1 MEKSNKSGA
10 MLITRL
16 SKSLALLGMAAT
28 VVKTVS
34 AINRLS
40 RRIEFSRKVVV
51 ITGGSRGL
59 GLVMA
64 RQLADEG
71 AKLVLLARNNEELEA
86 AQQEL
91 SDRGADVRVMVCDVT
106 IKENIEDT
114 MQRIIHEMG
123 CIDILINNAGII
135 QVGPLDSMHAEDFE
149 AAMQSHFWAPFN
161 TSMAVIPHMKEQKF
175 GRIVNISSI
184 GGKVS
189 VPHLLPYNTSKFALA
204 GLSEGLRYEL
214 MPDNIYVTTVC
225 PGMMRTGSHVNAKFK
240 GQHELEY
247 AWFSTMNAIPFFSA
261 SANSAAKDI
270 IEACRYGDAELIIT
284 VPAQMMAKVRALFP
298 EALSDVIGLVSR
310 FLPKNGEHGD
320 EIKSGKESQ
329 SQLSPNGLTYFSEKA
344 AKENNEDLATANAGN
359 GNGNG
364 SNGKSRK
371 NNGDDNGANENN

>member
-1 MEKSNKSGA
+1 MEKSKKNGA
-10 MLITRL
+10 MLVTRL

-59 GLVMA
+59 GLVLA
-64 RQLADEG
+64 RQLAEEG

-91 SDRGADVRVMVCDVT
+91 SDKGADVRVIVCDVT
-106 IKENIEDT
+106 VKENIEET

-123 CIDILINNAGII
+123 HIDVLINNAGII
-135 QVGPLDSMHAEDFE
+135 QVGPLDSMNSEDFE
-149 AAMQSHFWAPFN
+149 SAMRSHFWAPFN
-161 TSMAVIPHMKEQKF
+161 ASMAVIPHMKEQKF

-184 GGKVS
+184 GGKIS

-261 SANSAAKDI
+261 SANSAARDI

-329 SQLSPNGLTYFSEKA
+329 SELSPNGLTYFSEKA
-344 AKENNEDLATANAGN
+344 VKENNEEMAAAHA
-359 GNGNG
+359 
-364 SNGKSRK
+364 SNGK
-371 NNGDDNGANENN
+371 NGASGKDKSNGRHSSSSGNDNN

>member
-1 MEKSNKSGA
+1 MEKSKKSGA

-51 ITGGSRGL
+51 IPGGSRGL
-59 GLVMA
+59 GLVLA

-86 AQQEL
+86 AQEEL
-91 SDRGADVRVMVCDVT
+91 TGKGGDVRVMVCDVT
-106 IKENIEDT
+106 VKENIEDT
-114 MQRIIHEMG
+114 MQQIIHEMG
-123 CIDILINNAGII
+123 CIDVLINNAGII
-135 QVGPLDSMHAEDFE
+135 QVGPLDSMNAEDFE

-310 FLPKNGEHGD
+310 FLPKNGEHGE

-329 SQLSPNGLTYFSEKA
+329 SELSPNGLTYFSEKA
-344 AKENNEDLATANAGN
+344 VKENNEDLATANAGN